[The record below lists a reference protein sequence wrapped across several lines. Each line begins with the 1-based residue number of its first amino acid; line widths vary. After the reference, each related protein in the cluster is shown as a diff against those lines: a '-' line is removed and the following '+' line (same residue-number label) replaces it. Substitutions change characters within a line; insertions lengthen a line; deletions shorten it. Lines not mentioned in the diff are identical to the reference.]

1 MKFKD
6 KSILISPSDLN
17 NFVSC
22 KYLIIN
28 EIKYLK
34 KLIKKNE
41 ETIDQKLWKKYGLDH
56 EKKYLEIF

>member
-17 NFVSC
+17 NFVIC

-34 KLIKKNE
+34 KLIKKMKRQLIKNFGRN
-41 ETIDQKLWKKYGLDH
+41 TD
-56 EKKYLEIF
+56 